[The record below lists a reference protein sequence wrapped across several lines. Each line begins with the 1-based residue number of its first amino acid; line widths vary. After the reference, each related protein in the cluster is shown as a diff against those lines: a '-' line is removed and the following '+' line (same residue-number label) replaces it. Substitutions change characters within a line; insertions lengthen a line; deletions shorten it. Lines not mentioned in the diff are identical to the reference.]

1 MSHSQTPSIFII
13 RLVKII
19 ILGFILASFT
29 GCAYQ
34 GIRPN
39 PEFATVR
46 PPIKFN
52 PPKPNGAIFQS
63 ESNVSMFETAK
74 AKRIGDILTV
84 VFDENHAAKKESKTE
99 DNKDTSLEAG
109 IPNVLGN
116 VVSSKY
122 LNKLE
127 LGVESAAAFASNGK
141 SEQKNSL
148 TGSITVTIV
157 EVLPNNNLVVR
168 GEKLLTLNQGD
179 EYVQLSGIIRS
190 IDVGTDNKVV
200 SSKMANAKIIYSGQ
214 GPTHDSNKAGWATR
228 FFMGELWP
236 F

>member
-1 MSHSQTPSIFII
+1 MKLRTLLLIAFVLII
-13 RLVKII
+13 H
-19 ILGFILASFT
+19 T

-34 GIRPN
+34 GVKPN

-46 PPIKFN
+46 PPSKLN

-63 ESNVSMFETAK
+63 ETNISMFETAK
-74 AKRIGDILTV
+74 AKRVGDILTV

-99 DNKDTSLEAG
+99 DSKDTSLEAG
-109 IPNVLGN
+109 IDNLLGN
-116 VVSSKY
+116 VTSQKY
-122 LNKLE
+122 LDKLGI
-127 LGVESAAAFASNGK
+127 GVESAASFAGTGK

-168 GEKLLTLNQGD
+168 GEKLLTLSQGD
-179 EYVQLSGIIRS
+179 EYVQLSGIVRS
-190 IDVGTDNKVV
+190 IDVGPDNQIV
-200 SSKMANAKIIYSGQ
+200 SSKMANAKIIYSGD
-214 GPTHDSNKAGWATR
+214 GPTHDVNKAGWATR
-228 FFMGELWP
+228 LFMGKLWP